1 VDESV
6 DEVDI
11 FLPEGVGIFLEGDGA
26 LPVSAL
32 CEGRRVRVPLD
43 PYVPL
48 QPTAAE
54 VRVESEVIEGI
65 VSDPGQDSRSLV
77 VGGETVFVRW
87 GATILDLET
96 ETPVSF
102 NEIKE
107 GDELRIFGLSDCS
120 GEKPFVA
127 FVVLILEPPE

>member
-1 VDESV
+1 
-6 DEVDI
+6 
-11 FLPEGVGIFLEGDGA
+11 
-26 LPVSAL
+26 
-32 CEGRRVRVPLD
+32 
-43 PYVPL
+43 
-48 QPTAAE
+48 
-54 VRVESEVIEGI
+54 